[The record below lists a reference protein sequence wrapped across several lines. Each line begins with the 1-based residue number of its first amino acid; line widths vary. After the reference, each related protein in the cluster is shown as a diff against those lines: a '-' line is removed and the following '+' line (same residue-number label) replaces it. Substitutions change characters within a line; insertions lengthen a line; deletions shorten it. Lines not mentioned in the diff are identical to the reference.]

1 MLGGGGKANGR
12 FYDFQR
18 PLPSARTVNIGSN
31 PVVRDSNRTPTG
43 AIPGGADTAPEAG
56 AVAG

>member
-18 PLPSARTVNIGSN
+18 PLPCTLTVNLGLLCKALHSDPDQ
-31 PVVRDSNRTPTG
+31 PVALLESSR
-43 AIPGGADTAPEAG
+43 
-56 AVAG
+56 